1 MNDELS
7 SRKKKLL
14 YNAIDNYIKVAS
26 PITSLLVKQSTLHDL
41 STATIRNELN
51 ALEAMGYLKQLHT
64 SSGRVPT
71 SKGYRF
77 FVDETL
83 KETQCD
89 EKNLKKIRNDL
100 YARTG
105 NLSEIVDSISNAVLG
120 ATNYPTVF
128 MFDGFENLVVQDIRV
143 VFLLKGQVLVLIETN
158 IGAMSS
164 TIASKDNITKQDC
177 DTASNVFNNIFVG
190 KTIGFLMQN
199 MRDFNKTIK
208 QTMSQYE
215 DVFKLVLQVLDVY
228 YKKTKS
234 SVQGVTKLLNSPDLK
249 SIDKAK
255 DILEIL
261 EDDNNLLDVME
272 TGDDITIDIGDET
285 GKSELSSCAVIK
297 APIVYDGQKIATV
310 GVIGPDRIDY
320 ASVASVLKIVS
331 DEIKNLSQGEKNG
344 RKKEEWERL
353 KR

>member
-1 MNDELS
+1 MVSDELS
-7 SRKKKLL
+7 DRKKKLL

-83 KETQCD
+83 KNTKCS
-89 EKNLKKIRNDL
+89 EKDLKEIRNNL

-105 NLSEIVDSISNAVLG
+105 NLSEIVDSISKAVLG

-164 TIASKDNITKQDC
+164 TIASGENITKQDC
-177 DTASNVFNNIFVG
+177 DTASNVFSNIFVG

-199 MRDFNKTIK
+199 MEEFNKTIK

-255 DILEIL
+255 DILEVL
-261 EDDNNLLDVME
+261 EDDSNLLDVME

-285 GKSELSSCAVIK
+285 GRRELSSCAIIK

-320 ASVASVLKIVS
+320 AGVASVLKIVS
-331 DEIKNLSQGEKNG
+331 DEIKKLSQGGNNG
-344 RKKEEWERL
+344 RKEK
-353 KR
+353 